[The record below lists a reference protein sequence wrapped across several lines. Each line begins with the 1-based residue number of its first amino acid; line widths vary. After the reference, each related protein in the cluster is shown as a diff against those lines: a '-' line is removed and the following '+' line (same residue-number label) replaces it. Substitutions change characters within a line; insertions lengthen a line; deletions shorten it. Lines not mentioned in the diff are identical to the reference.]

1 VVPETDG
8 FWGLL
13 GDVFSFC
20 TVVGAPVVV
29 IVLLLRWT
37 ERTGRQPRAPWF
49 VAWVG
54 YILVAL
60 DMIVILA
67 LPAAALAEMGHDG
80 GGAFV
85 CEVPLWTVA
94 LMASASALIVT
105 TLWLIFVSLRWRRVR
120 SDG

>member
-1 VVPETDG
+1 MVPETDG

-13 GDVFSFC
+13 GDVLSFC
-20 TVVGAPVVV
+20 AVVEAPAVV
-29 IVLLLRWT
+29 IVLFLRWT
-37 ERTGRQPRAPWF
+37 EWTGTLPLAPWF

-60 DMIVILA
+60 DIIVILT
-67 LPAAALAEMGHDG
+67 LPAAALADMGHDG

-94 LMASASALIVT
+94 LVASASAVIVT